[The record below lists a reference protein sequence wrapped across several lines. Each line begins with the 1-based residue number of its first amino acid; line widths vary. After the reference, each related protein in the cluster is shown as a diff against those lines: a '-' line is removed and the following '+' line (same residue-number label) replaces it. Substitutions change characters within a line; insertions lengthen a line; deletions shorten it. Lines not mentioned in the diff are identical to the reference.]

1 MKAFVDICTPPWG
14 STGLGGRRLRV
25 FFCLEWSAWMQRRS
39 ANTGLI
45 VDAYHVLQETMGVL
59 YNPEQREAM
68 FVSGHTSRRVA
79 S

>member
-1 MKAFVDICTPPWG
+1 
-14 STGLGGRRLRV
+14 
-25 FFCLEWSAWMQRRS
+25 MQRRS

-45 VDAYHVLQETMGVL
+45 VDDYHVLQETMGVL